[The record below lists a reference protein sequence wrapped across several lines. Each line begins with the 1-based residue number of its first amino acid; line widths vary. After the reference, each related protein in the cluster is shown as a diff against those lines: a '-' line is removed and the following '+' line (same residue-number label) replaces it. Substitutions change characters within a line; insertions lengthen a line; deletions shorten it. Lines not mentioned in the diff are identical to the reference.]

1 MSRPKQTGIIY
12 TVETTS
18 PYVGWDPI
26 LGTRY
31 IALCVPPA
39 IGNKWNNR
47 PYDGSKHN
55 QKQVKHFN
63 RAKRMTFTRSI
74 GYA

>member
-1 MSRPKQTGIIY
+1 MSRPKQTGIVY

-18 PYVGWDPI
+18 PYVGWDAI

-31 IALCVPPA
+31 IALCVTPA
-39 IGNKWNNR
+39 PGNKWNNR
-47 PYDGSKHN
+47 PYDGTRHN
-55 QKQVKHFN
+55 QKQVKHFH
-63 RAKRMTFTRSI
+63 RVKQMTFTRSI